1 MEINVRKISKS
12 FGPDPVFENISLEV
26 PEGAC
31 LLIYGT
37 NGVGKTTLLRILNQL
52 ETPDR
57 GEVCYRIGGIQ
68 HTFRNNRSRNLLIQR
83 RMVLVSQNPAIFT
96 GSLYRNIE
104 MGLKLR
110 RNRKPVEEIADV
122 LKKFGLWELRE
133 KPALLRSPGQKQKTS
148 LLRGLILDCE
158 FMLLDEP
165 TNRLDERGKETLKT
179 FLLEKK
185 MSGTAFVVSTPDLKE
200 WNGFPFDK
208 IYHLKKE
215 GLYDITPKSK
225 GHHLERDTGSLFGE
239 NEIYRLTRKDAG

>member
-1 MEINVRKISKS
+1 MEISVKKISKS
-12 FGPDPVFENISLEV
+12 FGPDPVLEDISFEI

-31 LLIYGT
+31 LLIYGK
-37 NGVGKTTLLRILNQL
+37 NGVGKTTLLKILNRL
-52 ETPDR
+52 EAPDR
-57 GEVCYRIGGIQ
+57 GEVCYRANGIQ

-83 RMVLVSQNPAIFT
+83 RMVLISQNPAIFT

-110 RNRKPVEEIADV
+110 GNRKPAKKIADA
-122 LKKFGLWELRE
+122 LKRFGLWEFRE
-133 KPALLRSPGQKQKTS
+133 KPAPLRSPGQKQKTS
-148 LLRGLILDCE
+148 LLRGLVLDCE

-165 TNRLDERGKETLKT
+165 TSHLDEKGKETLKT

-208 IYHLKKE
+208 IYHLKEE
-215 GLYDITPKSK
+215 GLYDISSKSK
-225 GHHLERDTGSLFGE
+225 GHYPER
-239 NEIYRLTRKDAG
+239 NAGFAPGKGGTLPFA

>member
-1 MEINVRKISKS
+1 MEINLRKISKS
-12 FGPDPVFENISLEV
+12 FGPDPVLENISFEI

-31 LLIYGT
+31 LLIYGK
-37 NGVGKTTLLRILNQL
+37 NGVGKTTLLKILNRL

-68 HTFRNNRSRNLLIQR
+68 HTFRNNRSRNLPIQR

-110 RNRKPVEEIADV
+110 RKRKPAEEIADA
-122 LKKFGLWELRE
+122 LKRFGLWELRE
-133 KPALLRSPGQKQKTS
+133 KPAPLRSPGQKQKMS

-165 TNRLDERGKETLKT
+165 TNHLDERGKEILKT

-208 IYHLKKE
+208 IYHLKEK
-215 GLYDITPKSK
+215 GLYDISPKSK
-225 GHHLERDTGSLFGE
+225 ERYLERNAGFTLGE
-239 NEIYRLTRKDAG
+239 GGTLPFA